1 MEQNEVVAQW
11 HGLDEPCRDRE
22 WGWKGS
28 VQHTGLCAPACLQS
42 HHKAQKLWAQRDAQ
56 TLPQRKLLERNV
68 FMSSFCTQEQFRT
81 HQKPLTPKRCWKLSH
96 GSVTFSLL
104 IHAWKKNRYSTEY
117 LPFPRYCLV
126 WLYCMINYYNQKK
139 KKEKKAVKKQDCI
152 NTSHTNWALQ
162 NSVSV
167 LHFPVH
173 LWGHLLAS
181 KHFSSALRMASKA
194 AFIYN

>member
-139 KKEKKAVKKQDCI
+139 KKRKKGCEEAGLYQYFPHQLGFTKLCL
-152 NTSHTNWALQ
+152 SFAL
-162 NSVSV
+162 
-167 LHFPVH
+167 PC
-173 LWGHLLAS
+173 AS
-181 KHFSSALRMASKA
+181 MRASSCQQTFQFCFKNGLQSSL
-194 AFIYN
+194 YL